1 MLLMIASVP
10 VFWWLEPRPEYEYK
24 ELNLKKKK
32 KACAHTFY
40 TKQISTICLALS
52 FANIG
57 SDMKGSTVQVM
68 NGITFIGTLEK
79 S

>member
-1 MLLMIASVP
+1 M
-10 VFWWLEPRPEYEYK
+10 
-24 ELNLKKKK
+24 
-32 KACAHTFY
+32 HTFY

-52 FANIG
+52 FATIG

-79 S
+79 LWCF